1 MASTQESPAEVSASY
16 GGLSRNTLVP
26 IEAIRSAARAL
37 EGVAVRTPLLDTPF
51 LQKQLGV
58 PVAAKCEHL
67 QPAGAFKIRGAYT
80 AVSRIAERSRARG
93 VITYSSGN
101 HGQAVAMAARLL
113 GTTAVVV
120 MPERA
125 PAIKVAGVQR
135 LGGEVVIAGN
145 SSAERY
151 RMACELA
158 EQRGLTMVPPYE
170 SLDVIAGQGTCGLE
184 ILEDRPG
191 VETILVPVGGGGLIA
206 GIAAAV
212 AELKP
217 TVRVIGVEPEGAPKL
232 ARALEQGRPVQLEF
246 TQSLA
251 DGLLPLAVGKLPLNV
266 MTGVV
271 REAVQVSE
279 AEIAGAVR
287 FLYHELQ
294 LVTEPSGAVTTA
306 ALLADRVRPT
316 GSTVVV
322 VSGGNVEPEVF
333 NRLVN
338 S

>member
-1 MASTQESPAEVSASY
+1 MASTQESAAELSPSQ
-16 GGLSRNTLVP
+16 GGPSRNTLVP
-26 IEAIRSAARAL
+26 IEAIRKAARAL
-37 EGVAVRTPLLDTPF
+37 EGVAVRTPLLDIPA
-51 LQKQLGV
+51 LRQQLGV

-67 QPAGAFKIRGAYT
+67 QPVGAFKIRGAYT
-80 AVSRIAERSRARG
+80 AVSRIEEHSRARG

-113 GTTAVVV
+113 GTKAVVV

-135 LGGEVVIAGN
+135 LGGEVVIAAN
-145 SSAERY
+145 SSADRY
-151 RMACELA
+151 RLAHELA
-158 EQRGLTMVPPYE
+158 EDRGLAMVPPYE
-170 SLDVIAGQGTCGLE
+170 SLDVIAGQGPE
-184 ILEDRPG
+184 

-206 GIAAAV
+206 GVAAAV

-217 TVRVIGVEPEGAPKL
+217 SVRVIGVEPEGAPKL
-232 ARALEQGRPVQLEF
+232 ARALEEGQPVQLES

-251 DGLLPLAVGKLPLNV
+251 DGLLPLSVGKLPFAV
-266 MTGVV
+266 MSGVV

-279 AEIAGAVR
+279 TEIAAAVR

-306 ALLADRVRPT
+306 ALLAGRVQPT

-322 VSGGNVEPEVF
+322 VSGGNVDPEVF
-333 NRLVN
+333 KRLVN